1 MHQFYKQE
9 DRQLVA
15 VDCIIFGFAKGL
27 LRLLLLKRSLEPGSG
42 KWSLAGG
49 FLNRKESLI
58 EAASRVLCNL
68 TGLENVFL
76 EQLYAYG
83 DPGRDP
89 GGRVVSVT
97 YFALLK
103 VEDYNKDLVIEN
115 GAHWRPI
122 ENVPEL
128 LFDHGEMV
136 EKALC
141 RLRLV
146 AKSQPIGF
154 ELLPTKFTL
163 PQLQSLYE
171 AIYQKELDKRN
182 FRKKILSMDL
192 LDKLDEKDKNSSKKG
207 AFLYMFNKEKYEELV
222 AKGFYFSLDI

>member
-15 VDCIIFGFAKGL
+15 VDCIIFGFDKGL